1 MAKIGADTAENE
13 RNLIILPTL
22 NIFKKRFVTGEV
34 AVDAAALAG
43 LLALA
48 GLALAAARRRFGTA
62 RVGGAAAA
70 GPKTVV
76 VAAKEGAYAF
86 SNSKLEQIIFSNF

>member
-1 MAKIGADTAENE
+1 MAKIGTDAAENE
-13 RNLIILPTL
+13 RNFAIIKH
-22 NIFKKRFVTGEV
+22 FQKKLVIGEV

-48 GLALAAARRRFGTA
+48 GLALAAARRRFSA

-70 GPKTVV
+70 GPKTVM